1 MSKPFFRRFTKKVMI
16 FINLAIGV
24 LFLIGSNVK
33 YLDPATWWILSLL
46 TFILPYLLLLLI
58 LFILFWWFAKPLYS
72 LISILLIAVSW
83 NAVSNLFAFRLPSFS
98 VQKDPSNIRVMS
110 WNVEFFN
117 ILNHKTH
124 PENKEQ
130 MFALI
135 RKFDP
140 DIACFQEVVASDKP
154 NAINY
159 LPDILKDLQ
168 FENYAYSYQLK
179 NDFDHDHHF
188 GILILS
194 KFPII
199 RKQTIVNSPDDYN
212 STFQFVDILV
222 GSDTLRVFNAH
233 MQSLKFTQD
242 NREYLDKGAPTK
254 EQNIK
259 ESKSILSK
267 LKQGII
273 KRSAQS
279 FYIKDEMNQSP
290 YPIVFCGD
298 FNDVPLS
305 HAYGTIGENLQNAF
319 VEKGS
324 GISTTF
330 NSIAPTL
337 RIDNIFLDKHF
348 QVIQFRK
355 INTSLSDH
363 YPIIADFQI
372 PKDGIN
378 KHISPF

>member
-1 MSKPFFRRFTKKVMI
+1 MI